1 VYLETRQF
9 VIVTVLV
16 AVPNVTPVELRRV
29 IVTVAVAALLAR
41 ICQATVFVPP
51 AATVPVGC
59 VELVGFVSRSALV
72 GPKLTATVEPVAAD
86 PPPLVTV
93 AVAVND

>member
-1 VYLETRQF
+1 
-9 VIVTVLV
+9 VILTVL
-16 AVPNVTPVELRRV
+16 AAEPSVTPAALRRV
-29 IVTVAVAALLAR
+29 TVTVAVAALSAR
-41 ICQATVFVPP
+41 ICQATVFAPP

-59 VELVGFVSRSALV
+59 TELVGLVSRSALL
-72 GPKLTATVEPVAAD
+72 GAKLTTTVEPVAAD